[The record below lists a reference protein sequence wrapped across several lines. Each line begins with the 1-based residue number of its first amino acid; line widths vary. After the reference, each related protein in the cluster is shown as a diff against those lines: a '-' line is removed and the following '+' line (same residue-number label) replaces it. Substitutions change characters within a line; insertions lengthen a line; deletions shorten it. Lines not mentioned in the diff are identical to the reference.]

1 MKYHTPFKSFVAF
14 SIWTCLALASAVTNL
29 SAQVTLSEDD
39 HANSYLKQTR
49 SFSISSGGSW
59 VWESDSE
66 WLTSDGEAATQTGNL
81 HNEPINGQSE
91 ANYDNVLNNG
101 TFAAGTG
108 YLLGDTI
115 TLADGTTITTTA
127 VDGSGAVTGFTVDS
141 STATVLTDAG
151 NTLAQISTTGV
162 GTGFSLAVEENN
174 VDGGFPYTVEA
185 NTTGEERVGTLTF
198 RNSVGGGT
206 RTFRVTQLPS
216 LGPNTLSLSQT
227 ERVTDFNAKTTL
239 SVDVTSDTNWLW
251 SSDANWLTTG
261 EATNQ
266 TGNNPSFTY
275 AVSANNTG
283 AARTGTL
290 TFTTAAGDVTTT
302 LTVTQLSSIDVT
314 LSLSETERVIGADAD
329 AALTVDVSSG
339 TDWLWS
345 SDSAWLTSA
354 LAQSQNGDQTFTY
367 AVSDNDTG
375 APRTGILT
383 FATAT
388 GGITATLTVTQL
400 SRLGSTLNL
409 SESVL
414 ITDFNAKTTLNVGVT
429 SDTNWLWSS
438 DANWLTTGE
447 ATTQTGNNPSFT
459 YAVSANN
466 TGAARTGTL
475 TFTTET
481 GDVSATLTVTQLSS
495 TDATLSLSES
505 LLITD
510 AGAKPTLS
518 VDVSSGTGWLW
529 SSDSDWLTSA
539 LVQTQT
545 GNRTFNYQITENTTG
560 VDRTGILTFIT
571 SNGGVTATLTVTQ
584 LAGNGVLALDVST
597 NEENLLVPD
606 ADTLDVDVSSNGVW
620 TWSSDSDWLTS
631 TESSP
636 QLENQ
641 TFSYDVSEN
650 TSTVTRTGTLTFET
664 TTGGL
669 IEVLTVTQAGALD
682 TDGDGDPDVTDLD
695 DDNDGL
701 TDVAE
706 INTYGTDPLSYDT
719 DGDGYSDLVE
729 ILVNNTDPFDASDPD
744 NSGGGAGNVAEHSYA
759 EFLSEQ
765 DVSIPDGF
773 TPFGNTLAVSKYGD
787 DGSSAIADLSGVII
801 WADSVGNFRPI
812 VDSELASPLYV
823 TNNELIV
830 WQNRYADFDSYDTR
844 PAVEIV
850 MYRLNSSGNPVAT
863 PLPAILGKEV
873 IDTAQLT
880 TSTGSFVLATSEVVN
895 GDGFESITWD
905 KDGVSVPEDLLT
917 IRYYRVTASAGV
929 QRITQ
934 YDDGVPRS
942 ANTDFGSVQ
951 QATDLKALAFG
962 SDGSSLARHTTSL
975 GFATPAIDK
984 YLWVSSLGV
993 VREVPATV
1001 VNRVVSVTNTR
1012 LVIES
1017 VAGAGLQVYRRMG
1030 SASELQGPFAINVQG
1045 AVLDWIN
1052 LTRVGYPTYFYTRNE
1067 TTIRT
1072 YRLTDTAILVRTAEL
1087 PLFLSAGAKAN
1098 SINLDDGSAII
1109 SDQNN
1114 SFLIWLHNG
1123 AGTLGDNVSLISNS
1137 GQAKPLYLT
1146 SDECI
1151 LWDNAYAPVQLNG
1164 SREPAALSQRKRV
1177 GNVRTEI
1184 PLIEGTY
1191 VIDTPQ
1197 FSLGFE
1203 YWTINTAEKVDA
1215 LTANLRRYQLKL
1227 APQPTDD
1234 TDGDGLTN
1242 GAEENTYGTNPFV
1255 VDSDGDGLTDGDEVN
1270 TYGTDPLS
1278 LDTDG
1283 DGVSDGAEV
1292 NDMGSDPLVDEFGGN
1307 EPSLV
1312 DFTNPA
1318 VWGAYYGLII
1328 EEDGSSVG
1336 YLSLKVSKK
1345 GSFSGKLSGYTGL
1358 KSSFKGKFDALGQY
1372 TGQQFNAFG
1381 LSSNADFQL
1390 EVSAPNTYR
1399 LGGVLKGADDRKQYL
1414 ILRKTIYSKSNP
1426 TADAG
1431 KYTMLMP
1438 SETTSL
1444 SSVPAGDGFAYG
1456 SVRTD
1461 GKVKLKGYSN
1471 AGNKITYSGVIVEGD
1486 LIPFF
1491 SLAKSKSGKESV
1503 TGMLQ
1508 IADIPNVSDFSGSIR
1523 HSQTVANSG
1532 SAYAAGYDTSLSAIG
1547 SRYVGAGFA
1556 LLPTTDFMATTNN
1569 AVASFAGGTFGGE
1582 DYVFTWESTGK
1593 MTAPKLP
1600 IYRTKAKFKNKDGYF
1615 NGRYDSFDPA
1625 ANFVRTKA
1633 DFRGVVIQKQGLVSG
1648 QSVVQGLSGRY
1659 SITPND
1665 GGTSAP
1671 ATTLTPRAKDVSSV
1685 AASYIVQVVVDT
1697 PWQVEIPGDAT
1708 WVTTD
1713 VAEGTGN
1720 GQVTITVE
1728 ENATGRDREAEV
1740 RIAGLVHKVEQEGR

>member
-14 SIWTCLALASAVTNL
+14 SIWTCLALAAAVTNL

-39 HANSYLKQTR
+39 HANSYFKQTR

-66 WLTSDGEAATQTGNL
+66 WLTSDDEAATQTGNL

-108 YLLGDTI
+108 YFLGDTI

-261 EATNQ
+261 EATTQ

-302 LTVTQLSSIDVT
+302 LTVTQLSS
-314 LSLSETERVIGADAD
+314 
-329 AALTVDVSSG
+329 
-339 TDWLWS
+339 
-345 SDSAWLTSA
+345 
-354 LAQSQNGDQTFTY
+354 
-367 AVSDNDTG
+367 
-375 APRTGILT
+375 
-383 FATAT
+383 
-388 GGITATLTVTQL
+388 
-400 SRLGSTLNL
+400 
-409 SESVL
+409 
-414 ITDFNAKTTLNVGVT
+414 
-429 SDTNWLWSS
+429 
-438 DANWLTTGE
+438 
-447 ATTQTGNNPSFT
+447 
-459 YAVSANN
+459 
-466 TGAARTGTL
+466 
-475 TFTTET
+475 
-481 GDVSATLTVTQLSS
+481 
-495 TDATLSLSES
+495 TDATLNLSES

-529 SSDSDWLTSA
+529 SSNSDWLTSA
-539 LVQTQT
+539 SAQTQS
-545 GNRTFNYQITENTTG
+545 GNQTFDYQITENTTG
-560 VDRTGILTFIT
+560 ADRTGILTFIT
-571 SNGGVTATLTVTQ
+571 SNGGVTATLEVRQ
-584 LAGNGVLALDVST
+584 LAGNGVLALNLST

-606 ADTLDVDVSSNGVW
+606 ATRDVNVSSNGVW
-620 TWSSDSDWLTS
+620 SWSSDSDWLTS

-650 TSTVTRTGTLTFET
+650 TSTVARTGTLTFST

-669 IEVLTVTQAGALD
+669 IEILTVTQAGALD

-706 INTYGTDPLSYDT
+706 INTYGTDPLSSDT

-729 ILVNNTDPFDASDPD
+729 ILVNNTDPLDANDPD

-773 TPFGNTLAVSKYGD
+773 TPFGNSLAVSKYGD

-844 PAVEIV
+844 PAAEIV
-850 MYRLNSSGNPVAT
+850 MYRLDSSGNPVAT

-880 TSTGSFVLATSEVVN
+880 TSTGSFVLATTEVVN
-895 GDGFESITWD
+895 DVVGSVTWD
-905 KDGVSVPEDLLT
+905 KDGVTVYEDLLT

-934 YDDGVPRS
+934 YDDAVPRS
-942 ANTDFGSVQ
+942 ALIDFESIQ
-951 QATDLKALAFG
+951 QATDLEALAFG

-975 GFATPAIDK
+975 DSGTPAIDK

-1001 VNRVVSVTNTR
+1001 VNRVVSVSDTR
-1012 LVIES
+1012 LVIEA
-1017 VAGAGLQVYRRMG
+1017 VAGDGLQVYRRVG
-1030 SASELQGPFAINVQG
+1030 SASQLQGPFAINVQG

-1052 LTRVGYPTYFYTRNE
+1052 LTRVGYPTYFYTQNE
-1067 TTIRT
+1067 STIRT

-1109 SDQNN
+1109 SNQNN

-1184 PLIEGTY
+1184 PLIEGAY

-1197 FSLGFE
+1197 FSLDYE
-1203 YWTINTAEKVDA
+1203 YWTINTAEKIDA

-1234 TDGDGLTN
+1234 SDGDGLTN

-1358 KSSFKGKFDALGQY
+1358 KSSFKGKFDGLGQY

-1426 TADAG
+1426 TTDAG

-1615 NGRYDSFDPA
+1615 KGRYDSFDPEA
-1625 ANFVRTKA
+1625 SFVRTKA

-1671 ATTLTPRAKDVSSV
+1671 ATTLTPKAKDVSSV

-1708 WVTTD
+1708 WVTAD